1 MPRHVA
7 VVFVHGILGENISF
21 AEIMRQGLVALL
33 PKELRGYVTFES
45 VSWAD
50 LVRGRQRNFLQKARA
65 SADIADSRL
74 RRFLIEGLGD
84 AAAYQKTRHREN
96 SIYHNVQS
104 RIGETLAYLDAP
116 GREDRPLIFIGHS
129 LGCHI
134 ISSYV
139 WDLNQLKQLTEAE
152 ALAEPEVKE
161 LWLKL
166 QNATAF
172 RRLDTFAGFVTLG
185 NNMPL
190 FTFTF
195 GPERVYPITSA
206 PPDPTGRGLKPAFPG
221 SALARPLLEQA
232 RWLNFFSKRDLLGY
246 PLKSLNAA
254 YQEEG
259 RIQDICVR
267 SESLRSRTIPYL
279 SFLSAHT
286 GYWTNRTVLS
296 ETASLIRDIVG

>member
-21 AEIMRQGLVALL
+21 AELMRQSLIALL
-33 PKELRGYVTFES
+33 PKELHGYVTFES

-50 LVRGRQRNFLQKARA
+50 MVRGRQRTFLQKAQA

-74 RRFLIEGLGD
+74 HRFLIEALGD

-96 SIYHNVQS
+96 SIYHNVHN
-104 RIGETLAYLDAP
+104 RISETIAYLDAP

-139 WDLNQLKQLTEAE
+139 WDLNQLKQQTEAE
-152 ALAEPEVKE
+152 VQAEPEVRD
-161 LWLKL
+161 LWSKL
-166 QNATAF
+166 QDATAF

-206 PPDPTGRGLKPAFPG
+206 PPDPAGRGLKPAFPG
-221 SALARPLLEQA
+221 PALAPPLFEQA
-232 RWLNFFSKRDLLGY
+232 RWLNFFSKRDPLGY
-246 PLKSLNAA
+246 PLKPLNAA
-254 YQEEG
+254 YQEDT
-259 RIQDICVR
+259 RIRDICVR
-267 SESLRSRTIPYL
+267 SESLKSRVVPYL

-286 GYWTNRTVLS
+286 GYWTNRTVVS
-296 ETASLIRDIVG
+296 ETANLIRDTVG